1 MRYFNKKS
9 ILIFFLLFYI
19 FFSLFIYSQNLRSQ
33 SDIIILDSS
42 RQKYQKAFKFKN
54 NYYIVEY
61 FFKENLEYLV
71 AKYYIDEFLL
81 PVFIKKG
88 FKEIKIEDVI
98 RIPKIKMA
106 DMMPKTINFKIFKE
120 LYYDIIDIG
129 SLSYNYQILVVF
141 SKKFNNNYLLR
152 LFEFKFFNIE
162 NNPPNFIFVGVY
174 LKVTN
179 NEFKILKE
187 F

>member
-1 MRYFNKKS
+1 MRYSIKKYFL
-9 ILIFFLLFYI
+9 ILIFLFFI
-19 FFSLFIYSQNLRSQ
+19 FFSLFINSQVIRSQ

-42 RQKYQKAFKFKN
+42 RQKYQKAFKFKY

-71 AKYYIDEFLL
+71 AKYYINEFLL
-81 PVFIKKG
+81 PVFLKKG
-88 FKEIKIEDVI
+88 FKEVKIEDVV

-141 SKKFNNNYLLR
+141 SKRFNDHYLLR

-162 NNPPNFIFVGVY
+162 HNPPNFISGGVY
-174 LKVTN
+174 LKITD